1 MMNLTNMLLLGK
13 EWEQARQILALY
25 ESLVLEY
32 ESAECLDY
40 GICQTMYGVL
50 ALGERKPIE
59 AEQHL
64 LQAEQ
69 IVFSVMGADNDYMKT
84 IYRHLYSLYAR
95 WNKPELAEKY
105 KQKLLPIKRS

>member
-1 MMNLTNMLLLGK
+1 MLLLGK
-13 EWEQARQILALY
+13 EWEQARQILSLY

-40 GICQTMYGVL
+40 GICQTMYGIL
-50 ALGERKPIE
+50 ALGERKAVE
-59 AEQHL
+59 AEKHL

-69 IVFSVMGADNDYMKT
+69 IVFSVMGTDNDYMKT
-84 IYRHLYSLYAR
+84 VYRHLYILYAR

-105 KQKLLPIKRS
+105 KKKLLPVKRS

>member
-1 MMNLTNMLLLGK
+1 MVK
-13 EWEQARQILALY
+13 RVASFEPR
-25 ESLVLEY
+25 VKH
-32 ESAECLDY
+32 
-40 GICQTMYGVL
+40 GVFL
-50 ALGERKPIE
+50 IQ
-59 AEQHL
+59 QHL